1 MPTYISVFLATL
13 LITGADAFNVPTALP
28 LKCNLQRHQQ
38 QPRRSWLSAMSST
51 RMAATPASQLREL
64 LAKPGIITMP
74 CCFDALS
81 AKLVQRAGF
90 DLTFMSGFST
100 SAAKLAMPDTGY
112 MSYGEVCDLLL
123 YSSVYS
129 LFQTHLLFQ
138 QLSATTFCFLHLSLS
153 LFSFLPLTLRLS
165 LSLPPTLLSHSL
177 LLSLFLPRF
186 PCQTHAHAHKQTI
199 KESNDQLNILSLS
212 NHPPPRT
219 HRTDDRC
226 RQGHLRCGIHP
237 CHRRRRHRLRERHE
251 CEAHRQRLC
260 SG

>member
-1 MPTYISVFLATL
+1 MPTSISVFLAVL
-13 LITGADAFNVPTALP
+13 LVTGADAFNVPTALP

-123 YSSVYS
+123 YSSIYS
-129 LFQTHLLFQ
+129 LFQTHLLFL
-138 QLSATTFCFLHLSLS
+138 QLPAFSISLS
-153 LFSFLPLTLRLS
+153 LLLPPSHSAPLSLS

-177 LLSLFLPRF
+177 LL
-186 PCQTHAHAHKQTI
+186 
-199 KESNDQLNILSLS
+199 LSLPTSLPLS
-212 NHPPPRT
+212 NT
-219 HRTDDRC
+219 CT
-226 RQGHLRCGIHP
+226 QTNN
-237 CHRRRRHRLRERHE
+237 
-251 CEAHRQRLC
+251 QTNN
-260 SG
+260 

>member
-138 QLSATTFCFLHLSLS
+138 QLSATTFCCLHLALSLS
-153 LFSFLPLTLRLS
+153 LLLPPSHSAPLSLPPSNPTLSLSTS
-165 LSLPPTLLSHSL
+165 LSLPTSLPLSNTCTCTQTNNQRIKRSIKHSL
-177 LLSLFLPRF
+177 PL
-186 PCQTHAHAHKQTI
+186 
-199 KESNDQLNILSLS
+199 
-212 NHPPPRT
+212 
-219 HRTDDRC
+219 
-226 RQGHLRCGIHP
+226 
-237 CHRRRRHRLRERHE
+237 
-251 CEAHRQRLC
+251 
-260 SG
+260 